1 LELCSGDDENQ
12 LMTQLT
18 SSEDLRGARPGIR
31 TAVVPKS
38 CLKSLIIL
46 ASVCIS
52 ACASTS
58 PPSAPVDLEP
68 QARTE
73 IEGLYNC
80 AWYFHL
86 VEEKD
91 LGNEYLDLAI
101 EKSKTAGVRDAGL
114 MSLYSETRQKQK
126 EDTKDLAIAIA
137 QKRREDRGVLAL
149 IDSAQEG
156 SVDPTAKEWELA
168 MVEAY
173 SDGCLVSKTKLF
185 PQS

>member
-1 LELCSGDDENQ
+1 
-12 LMTQLT
+12 MTQNKSSTDLHRVSKRSKLSNGLT
-18 SSEDLRGARPGIR
+18 S
-31 TAVVPKS
+31 
-38 CLKSLIIL
+38 LIVL
-46 ASVCIS
+46 ASAGIA
-52 ACASTS
+52 ACASTA
-58 PPSAPVDLEP
+58 SAPPPPTEIEP
-68 QARTE
+68 VARTE

-156 SVDPTAKEWELA
+156 SVDPTAEEWEQA

-173 SDGCLVSKTKLF
+173 GEGCVVSKSELF

>member
-1 LELCSGDDENQ
+1 
-12 LMTQLT
+12 MTNNM
-18 SSEDLRGARPGIR
+18 SSTNLSHANTGNKFKRGLKPL
-31 TAVVPKS
+31 VV
-38 CLKSLIIL
+38 L
-46 ASVCIS
+46 ASVCIG
-52 ACASTS
+52 ACASTAA
-58 PPSAPVDLEP
+58 PPDAPIELE
-68 QARTE
+68 QVARTE

-126 EDTKDLAIAIA
+126 EDTKDLAVALA
-137 QKRREDRGVLAL
+137 EKRREERGVLAL

-156 SVDPTAKEWELA
+156 SVDPTAEEWEEA

-173 SDGCLVSKTKLF
+173 GEGCIVSKAELF

>member
-1 LELCSGDDENQ
+1 
-12 LMTQLT
+12 MTRFT
-18 SSEDLRGARPGIR
+18 SSTNLNGTKWGIKPVRG
-31 TAVVPKS
+31 
-38 CLKSLIIL
+38 LKFIIVL
-46 ASVCIS
+46 GSVCIG
-52 ACASTS
+52 ACASTNTLQ
-58 PPSAPVDLEP
+58 PAAPLELEP
-68 QARTE
+68 VARTE

-137 QKRREDRGVLAL
+137 EKRREDRGVLAL

-156 SVDPTAKEWELA
+156 SVDPTAEEWEEA

-173 SDGCLVSKTKLF
+173 GEGCIVSKSELF